1 MYLYSIQVPVQVH
14 CLYLGVN
21 DVRHSL
27 HPLDPLQCL
36 EEHPPGR
43 GLAAAAG
50 AHHHE
55 PVVEPGDLVELQDL
69 HGGGGEGGR
78 KDRREGGWAVKGE
91 RAETLLGLSSNIPIG
106 FCLCWLVVV
115 RTDHHFIILTITLQQ
130 PYCDGYNSGT
140 KAQLQ

>member
-69 HGGGGEGGR
+69 HGGGGEGR
-78 KDRREGGWAVKGE
+78 GGWALNGE
-91 RAETLLGLSSNIPIG
+91 RAEPSMRPGIGQNVSCTLGDC
-106 FCLCWLVVV
+106 F
-115 RTDHHFIILTITLQQ
+115 
-130 PYCDGYNSGT
+130 
-140 KAQLQ
+140 